1 MEESSFL
8 FLWDRKSKNLLLHLG
23 VEGSLLLG
31 NASIA
36 LLLGKTLGA
45 VSNVG
50 VLLLLL
56 LGGLG
61 GGVLTDSLVSLG
73 VHVLDLVGGDALL
86 QEGGELL
93 LVALLIFLLE
103 VLHVLSNV
111 DTEDVVA
118 EELVVV
124 GLGLDVVTR
133 ETGAGV
139 GDVQTTVGGTLQGTE
154 DTGTGGGA
162 GNTDIKEGLE
172 GTGTLLVGLSLLDS
186 AIGLGDTLVLVSKA
200 ELGQDTAGKEE
211 TGGIGSRPVGQTTLD
226 AVAGKLVGVGSSQDK
241 VTLELGV
248 HDLAHNVTVGEA
260 NHQSVL
266 GRVVLVLGLD
276 DQPLA
281 SVVVGLALY
290 SW

>member
-1 MEESSFL
+1 MEESRFL
-8 FLWDRKSKNLLLHLG
+8 FDRKSKNLLLHLG

-56 LGGLG
+56 LAGLG

-86 QEGGELL
+86 EEGSELL

-118 EELVVV
+118 EELVIV
-124 GLGLDVVTR
+124 GLGLNVVTR
-133 ETGAGV
+133 ETRAGV
-139 GDVQTTVGGTLQGTE
+139 GDVETTVGGTLQGTK
-154 DTGTGGGA
+154 DTGTSRGA
-162 GNTDIKEGLE
+162 GNTDVKEGLE

-200 ELGQDTAGKEE
+200 KLGQDTAGKEQ
-211 TGGIGSRPVGQTTLD
+211 TGGVGSRPVGQTTLD
-226 AVAGKLVGVGSSQDK
+226 AVAGKLVGVGSGQDK

-248 HDLAHNVTVGEA
+248 HDLADNVTVGEA

-281 SVVVGLALY
+281 SVVVGLAL
-290 SW
+290 